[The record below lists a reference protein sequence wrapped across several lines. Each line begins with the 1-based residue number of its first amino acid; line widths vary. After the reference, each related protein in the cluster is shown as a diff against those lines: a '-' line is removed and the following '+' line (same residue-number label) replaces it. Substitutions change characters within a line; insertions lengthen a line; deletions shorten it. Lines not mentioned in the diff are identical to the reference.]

1 MVYLHS
7 PKKRIFKFQFG
18 GIPISVTLILLLLW
32 GSHCSC
38 LESYVFMQKKGKHH
52 RKPVP
57 KKMSG
62 LVLPNII
69 PLSNLCSAIR
79 SVRFLLQTLV
89 NSITVEK
96 HTSKWYIPCYETI
109 STLMVCIWPGMVY
122 TSPSHQHSYG
132 MYMTRDGLYIPKS
145 SALLWYV

>member
-69 PLSNLCSAIR
+69 PLSNLCSVIR
-79 SVRFLLQTLV
+79 SVRFLLETLV

-96 HTSKWYIPCYETI
+96 HTSPR
-109 STLMVCIWPGMVY
+109 
-122 TSPSHQHSYG
+122 HQHSYG
-132 MYMTRDGLYIPKS
+132 MYKPSLVMVRLEFSPFFSPFYFPCSWT
-145 SALLWYV
+145 